1 MKLKNIK
8 NIGSKLII
16 ISLFAYI
23 FSCVGQ
29 KCYPEVKN
37 ATYKPYQIEGERGY
51 IVEFELSKN
60 IPKPVAVV
68 INRIKQTISPADKN
82 GLKYRINVIAE
93 TRKIHNYKVK
103 GSDKESGIYFS
114 PESDKSF
121 KPVDFKLK

>member
-37 ATYKPYQIEGERGY
+37 ATYKPYQMNGERGY
-51 IVEFELSKN
+51 IVEFELSN
-60 IPKPVAVV
+60 ENVKPVAVV
-68 INRIKQTISPADKN
+68 INRIKRTISPADKN

-93 TRKIHNYKVK
+93 TLKIHNYKVK
-103 GSDKESGIYFS
+103 GSDKQNGIYFS
-114 PESDKSF
+114 PENEKSF
-121 KPVDFKLK
+121 QPVDFKLK

>member
-37 ATYKPYQIEGERGY
+37 ATYKPYQMNGERGY
-51 IVEFELSKN
+51 IVEFELSN
-60 IPKPVAVV
+60 ENVKPVAVV
-68 INRIKQTISPADKN
+68 INRIKRTISPADKN

-103 GSDKESGIYFS
+103 GSDKQNGIYFS
-114 PESDKSF
+114 PENEKSF
-121 KPVDFKLK
+121 QPVDFKLK